1 MKHTPEPW
9 KVDGKT
15 VYALT
20 HHSWRKGQEIL
31 QNRFSANVQD
41 AHTPN
46 EELQANAYR
55 IVACV
60 NACTGMEDPETSI
73 MRLNSIIYHLRADAD
88 RLAEALERLERVAGI
103 GAEIA
108 DPARSMARYALS
120 KHVEV
125 KK

>member
-9 KVDGKT
+9 KCDGKT

-41 AHTPN
+41 AHTSD
-46 EELQANAYR
+46 EELQANATR

-60 NACTGMEDPETSI
+60 NACVGMEDPETSI
-73 MRLNSIIYHLRADAD
+73 MGLNSIIYHLRADTD
-88 RLAEALERLERVAGI
+88 RLVAALQSIAKNTCCEGCREAALVA
-103 GAEIA
+103 
-108 DPARSMARYALS
+108 STALAA
-120 KHVEV
+120 HEEV
-125 KK
+125 QK